1 MSNNSIIIKSPTSPA
16 GTRLQRSQ
24 TTTNTQS
31 NRPKPPVRMQST
43 QLASTSTSSGG
54 GGSGLLLRLFQSE
67 YFNVHLA
74 IAYLKNYPDS
84 IGITYYLIDRLNN
97 FPEKDIEF
105 YWPQLCHLLISRPT
119 ESFALESFLIKKCH
133 DSTHLA
139 MKTLWYLQSSL
150 SDLSS
155 APNTRSFAICR
166 RTFNKVQSIIF
177 SDPLLDLLTHQRQ
190 EDPRIT
196 GIRTGMTNGA
206 NMIPKFKPDAPDPH
220 PSKPSTGYLRQIKKQ
235 ALLELAKLKG
245 GKISEKVLPTTVGL
259 GLMLG
264 GIALPQMT
272 NQLGIVPIEQSRS
285 YEDVLNIH
293 QPMKNK
299 KQIEPDNSASEEE
312 LDRVTN
318 SDKSAVTSI
327 STKPKIKMTHQTT
340 SGSSARNIRG
350 KGKSNTMIEI
360 YSASEKSD
368 HDYRSPSSSLQNSG
382 TSPIDYTPGA
392 PLTHTPMTL
401 SISSSSSSAAT
412 PLSVALSPD
421 SQTNP
426 LSPSRSSR
434 SSSQE
439 ALELVP
445 PLSKPSILTA
455 PLGHEGLFHSTSKLR
470 SIEDVIRDELNF
482 GPSRP
487 TPPDEA
493 RSNQAPSPIPHLS
506 SRTRIAPAS
515 SQSVPSLPN
524 ALAKSDT
531 PFGSNR
537 PNFHHM
543 NRPNPDPRS
552 QNPLISSLAIDPSS
566 IPSHVL
572 NQVLKSQSMRSQ
584 LDLITNLQDISTRL
598 VIVPKMA
605 RLSALRAELTVLNHS
620 LPKGCCLGMYCKGE
634 HVDGQAEDESEGHV
648 HHILPSPTMVGEA
661 KQPSD
666 RRAHH
671 RIVRISPNESV
682 VLNSADRAPF
692 LIHVEVLEDHLDFD
706 PNRRS
711 NYEDLRKALSN
722 SALSND
728 STLPSRRQQNL
739 SVGNNGAF
747 PGLQRQEGH
756 NTTVGSSQ
764 STSPSKPLSRNSSN
778 SALSSDAN
786 HTLGRSKSPFDSSG
800 LTNQLQGESP
810 QRIHLTSSDSKLMG
824 RRSSLSPC
832 LEVASP
838 IDKAI
843 AINGSVSEQAT
854 SIASSSKESIAARSL
869 VTSRDIISEQEMQD
883 LMDEEVDLVEQ
894 VYGDTEDGRL
904 SSKAIYENGEHLL
917 LSSLQSERNHL
928 PSSLQ
933 NKALDEEAWRRVE
946 AKRRESLGIGTSK
959 LTVSKKEEID
969 ARGSP
974 SIVVK
979 SPTISLLNGI
989 AGSTSQL
996 FNSTA
1001 LTKSKQ
1007 KPIQNNIEPASHSS
1021 KPRKP
1026 ITLDEYAERMRMAAI
1041 MLAQLNAS
1049 QIPSQQLS
1057 MSSSSAAGMV
1067 VGGAIGLGAGFVGVT
1082 VGAGL
1087 GAVVT
1092 RLATNS
1098 GQQVITS
1105 PIGRTKTLAKTDTS
1119 VVGQGGSGVTKRL
1132 DTTHAAS
1139 GSQDAPRPNGNE
1151 NATEANQPPTSNMN
1165 SGVPR
1170 HKVLTPLQSQ
1180 AIKDKIMAEMMALE
1194 EERVQRMKMDQ
1205 VVGERKAFGFEDITD
1220 EAVVMKAVNE
1230 DDPSGRM
1237 LGESWEEKRNRIKLS
1252 SPYGHLSN
1260 WNVFSVIVKT
1270 GADLRQEQLITQLIK
1285 EFGRIWNEEKCDVW
1299 VRYYRILVTGEST
1312 GLMET
1317 IVDAVSL
1324 HSLKKAAYAKI
1335 SQSGEALPNY
1345 TIYDHYLET
1354 YGQPHTSRFKKAQ
1367 DKFMRSLVSYSIIS
1381 YILQIKDRHN
1391 GNILID
1397 KEGHVIHIDFGFV
1410 LSNSPGSLGFE
1421 MAPFKLSQ
1429 DYIELL
1435 GGIDHNGKHKW
1446 GEFVE
1451 LFKIAFKSVR
1461 KHAERIITIVELMQS
1476 DSKLPCFGHGD
1487 STVKM
1492 LRERFQLALTSDQCD
1507 DFVEK
1512 LILSSASSVFTKLYD
1527 SFQYYSQG
1535 VL

>member
-1 MSNNSIIIKSPTSPA
+1 MSNNSNLVKSPTSSP
-16 GTRLQRSQ
+16 GTRPHRSQ
-24 TTTNTQS
+24 TTTHQQS

-43 QLASTSTSSGG
+43 QVASTSTSSGG

-74 IAYLKNYPDS
+74 IAYLKNYPES
-84 IGITYYLIDRLNN
+84 IGITYYLINRLNN

-119 ESFALESFLIKKCH
+119 ESFALESFLIKKCQ

-177 SDPLLDLLTHQRQ
+177 SDPLLELLTHQRQ

-220 PSKPSTGYLRQIKKQ
+220 PSKPATGYLRQIKKQ
-235 ALLELAKLKG
+235 ALVELAKLKG

-272 NQLGIVPIEQSRS
+272 NQLGVVPIEQSRN

-293 QPMKNK
+293 QPTKNK
-299 KQIEPDNSASEEE
+299 GQIEPDNSASEEE
-312 LDRVTN
+312 PDRITN

-327 STKPKIKMTHQTT
+327 STKPKTKINHQTP
-340 SGSSARNIRG
+340 SGASARNIRG

-368 HDYRSPSSSLQNSG
+368 HDYRSP
-382 TSPIDYTPGA
+382 
-392 PLTHTPMTL
+392 
-401 SISSSSSSAAT
+401 SSSSSAAT

-455 PLGHEGLFHSTSKLR
+455 PPGHEGHFHSTSKLR
-470 SIEDVIRDELNF
+470 SIEDVIHDELKF

-487 TPPDEA
+487 APPDGG
-493 RSNQAPSPIPHLS
+493 RSNQTPSPIPHPP
-506 SRTRIAPAS
+506 SRTRILPAS

-524 ALAKSDT
+524 ALAKSKSDI
-531 PFGSNR
+531 PSGSNR
-537 PNFHHM
+537 FNF
-543 NRPNPDPRS
+543 NRPNPDARN
-552 QNPLISSLAIDPSS
+552 QNTLISSLAIDPSS

-634 HVDGQAEDESEGHV
+634 HVDGHEEDQTGSHAQHSLSSPMMNSE
-648 HHILPSPTMVGEA
+648 P
-661 KQPSD
+661 KQPSN

-706 PNRRS
+706 PDRRS

-728 STLPSRRQQNL
+728 HALPSRRQQNL
-739 SVGNNGAF
+739 SC
-747 PGLQRQEGH
+747 
-756 NTTVGSSQ
+756 
-764 STSPSKPLSRNSSN
+764 RNSSH
-778 SALSSDAN
+778 SGLSSDAS
-786 HTLGRSKSPFDSSG
+786 HTLSRSKSPFEPSG
-800 LTNQLQGESP
+800 LNNRPQGESP
-810 QRIHLTSSDSKLMG
+810 EKLLLNSSDSKLLP

-832 LEVASP
+832 LEVRSP
-838 IDKAI
+838 IDNTLP
-843 AINGSVSEQAT
+843 INGSVPEETT
-854 SIASSSKESIAARSL
+854 SIAPSSEESIAARSL
-869 VTSRDIISEQEMQD
+869 VTSRDLIYEQEMQD

-894 VYGDTEDGRL
+894 LYGDTEDGRL
-904 SSKAIYENGEHLL
+904 SSKTIYENGEKLL
-917 LSSLQSERNHL
+917 FSSLQFERNDL

-946 AKRRESLGIGTSK
+946 AKRQESLGIGTSK
-959 LTVSKKEEID
+959 LTISKKEEIET
-969 ARGSP
+969 RNSP

-1007 KPIQNNIEPASHSS
+1007 KPIQNIEPASRSCT
-1021 KPRKP
+1021 PRKP

-1057 MSSSSAAGMV
+1057 MTSSSAAGMV

-1087 GAVVT
+1087 GAVVS

-1105 PIGRTKTLAKTDTS
+1105 PIGRTKALAKTDTS

-1139 GSQDAPRPNGNE
+1139 GSQDAPRPNEAE
-1151 NATEANQPPTSNMN
+1151 NATEANQPTSSNMN

-1194 EERVQRMKMDQ
+1194 EERVERMRMDK
-1205 VVGERKAFGFEDITD
+1205 VGGERKAFGFDDITD

-1260 WNVFSVIVKT
+1260 WNVFSIIVKT

-1354 YGQPHTSRFKKAQ
+1354 YGQPNTSTFKKAQ

-1381 YILQIKDRHN
+1381 YLLQIKDRHN

-1435 GGIDHNGKHKW
+1435 
-1446 GEFVE
+1446 
-1451 LFKIAFKSVR
+1451 
-1461 KHAERIITIVELMQS
+1461 ELMQS

-1507 DFVEK
+1507 EFVEK

-1535 VL
+1535 VLNN